1 MTSSL
6 DEYLVHDDCEQV
18 KLPPR
23 STFYRLEP
31 RGLGTAQRES
41 LSSYLMRLAHEHCVS
56 PSRLVDAMRLS
67 PSVPNNFDDD
77 AWAYGYVSGVGVVAQ
92 AWSKAVAEMTGHAT
106 LESLTLLPLSGV
118 VSTTGLMSERRKWC
132 PECLRCDQSEDI
144 PHGRLLWEISIV
156 EACPEHGVRLAD
168 TCGWC
173 GLARPIWRNK
183 RLPHLCAVC
192 GGPLWKCS
200 PRRNSNEDQL
210 RISELVAEF
219 LNDPQFDRGAW
230 KHAANGPA
238 AFLRTAALLHFEGK
252 TSRLAS
258 SLGISK
264 GGMHEWCS
272 GRHRPRFS
280 RLVLI
285 ADRFGCSIADV
296 LNGRAE
302 TTSSPTKRLPRVQ
315 SRRSDCDSERLNEE
329 KARLASLSRQS
340 PPLSLSA
347 IARELGTYTRALRA
361 RYPDQCR
368 RIVKRHAA
376 DKSRRRRKREEAIV
390 EGIAALVTEGRI
402 SDLGEYQRLRRLTR
416 FARAS
421 NLVAQGRRRAGMKRS
436 K

>member
-77 AWAYGYVSGVGVVAQ
+77 AWAYSYVSGVGVVAQ

-183 RLPHLCAVC
+183 RLPHLCSVC

-219 LNDPQFDRGAW
+219 LNDPEFDRGAW

-238 AFLRTAALLHFEGK
+238 EFLRTAALLHFEGK

-285 ADRFGCSIADV
+285 ADRLGCSIADV

-421 NLVAQGRRRAGMKRS
+421 NLVAQGRRRARMKRS